1 MSRDKALVAD
11 ILHASQLI
19 LEFCSNY
26 SKSNFFDDQKTQS
39 AVLHQLLIIGEAV
52 KNLSVEFSTTQK
64 QIPWKLIAAMRN
76 KVIHE
81 YNDVDLD
88 EVWSTIKT
96 DIPHLI
102 EQLHNIAAE

>member
-1 MSRDKALVAD
+1 MSRDKALIAD
-11 ILHASQLI
+11 ILHASKLA
-19 LEFCSNY
+19 LGFCSNY
-26 SKSNFFDDQKTQS
+26 SKSEFFDDQKTQS

-52 KNLSVEFSTTQK
+52 KNLSVEFRATQQ
-64 QIPWKLIAAMRN
+64 QIRWKLIAGMRN

-102 EQLHNIAAE
+102 DQLHDIEVE